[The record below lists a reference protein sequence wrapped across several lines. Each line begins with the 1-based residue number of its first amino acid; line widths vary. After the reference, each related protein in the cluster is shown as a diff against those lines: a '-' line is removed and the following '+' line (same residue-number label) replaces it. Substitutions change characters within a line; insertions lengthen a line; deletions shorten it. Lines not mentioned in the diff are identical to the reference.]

1 MKASR
6 LLSAA
11 VLLGTVTASW
21 GCTWL
26 PSTQLTASQLQ
37 NQALAEQ
44 CRAQLAEIENLKVH
58 NRGTEDRLIRTEEEL
73 ALLQEQV
80 GLDRKQLA
88 NYQRE
93 RAELHEQY
101 KGLVGGRARVPPEVS
116 AQLAELSRQYPALQ
130 FDPVTGISKLD
141 TDVLF
146 DSGEAQLKPGAEKV
160 LGELVRVLKS
170 PQAAD
175 LKIMVCGHTDNQ
187 QIAGR
192 SVRDQFPN
200 NFHLSSARAL
210 AVADQMR
217 RQGLPEQ
224 RMGVA
229 GFGPHQP
236 IAPNATPLDR
246 QKNRRVEIFVMNRD
260 VPVVGWTD
268 SMPSVY

>member
-1 MKASR
+1 MRAFR
-6 LLSAA
+6 PLPACLWLAALLACS
-11 VLLGTVTASW
+11 

-26 PSTQLTASQLQ
+26 PNPQLTASQSQ
-37 NQALAEQ
+37 NQALAGQ

-58 NRGTEDRLIRTEEEL
+58 NRDTEDRLIRTEQEF
-73 ALLQEQV
+73 ALLQEEV

-146 DSGEAQLKPGAEKV
+146 DSGEADLKPGAEKM

-170 PQAAD
+170 PQLAD

-187 QIAGR
+187 QVAGR
-192 SVRDQFPN
+192 SVREKYPN
-200 NFHLSSARAL
+200 NFHLSAARAL

-217 RQGLPEQ
+217 RQGLPEE

-229 GFGPHQP
+229 GLGPHQP
-236 IAPNATPLDR
+236 IAPNASPADR
-246 QKNRRVEIFVMNRD
+246 QKNRRVEIFVMSRD